1 MRIREIMS
9 TPAVTV
15 VVGAPIA
22 AAAALLAEKG
32 FTALPVTDDDDHLI
46 GIVTE
51 ADLIRDR
58 IAQDPRIHG
67 HTVPPTHPRRPETVG
82 DVMTTSVESLTPGA
96 DVADAA
102 RMMLAEN
109 IRCFPIVDGNA
120 IVGVVTRRDVLRA
133 GVIHSDRQLREN
145 VTDEL
150 SALDDSGRFAVT
162 VQAGVADI
170 QDYGNDIGEQA
181 AAARAAAAVPGIVAV
196 AVTHQTCDPF

>member
-9 TPAVTV
+9 TPAITV
-15 VVGAPIA
+15 QAGTPIA

-32 FTALPVTDDDDHLI
+32 FTALPVTDDDDHLV

-58 IAQDPRIHG
+58 IAADPRIHG
-67 HTVPPTHPRRPETVG
+67 RTVPPTHPRRPETVA

-120 IVGVVTRRDVLRA
+120 IVGLVTRRDVLRA
-133 GVIHSDRQLREN
+133 GVVHSDGQLGEA
-145 VTDEL
+145 VAGEL

-170 QDYGNDIGEQA
+170 EDYGNDSGGRA

-196 AVTHQTCDPF
+196 AVRHQTCDPF

>member
-1 MRIREIMS
+1 MS
-9 TPAVTV
+9 APAVTV
-15 VVGAPIA
+15 VVGTPIA
-22 AAAALLAEKG
+22 AAAALLAERG
-32 FTALPVTDDDDHLI
+32 FTGLPVTDDDDHLV

-58 IAQDPRIHG
+58 IAADPRIYG
-67 HTVPPTHPRRPETVG
+67 RTVRPTHRGRPETVG

-120 IVGVVTRRDVLRA
+120 VVGVVTRRDVLRA
-133 GVIHSDRQLREN
+133 GVIHSDRQLGET
-145 VTDEL
+145 VAGEL

-170 QDYGNDIGEQA
+170 QDYGTGVGGRA

-196 AVTHQTCDPF
+196 AVTHQPCDPF